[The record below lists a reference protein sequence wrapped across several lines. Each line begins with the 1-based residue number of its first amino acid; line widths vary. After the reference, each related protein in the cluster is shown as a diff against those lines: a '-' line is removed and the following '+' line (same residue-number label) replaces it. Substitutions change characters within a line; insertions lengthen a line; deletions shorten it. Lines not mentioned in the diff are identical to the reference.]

1 MESNTYEE
9 EQLMVPDNR
18 RGREGE
24 LMAVVV
30 VVLDFYQRYSNDFL
44 DPRNQYEQRFR
55 FKSSAFP
62 VNLLNGRSGG
72 IR

>member
-1 MESNTYEE
+1 
-9 EQLMVPDNR
+9 MVPDNR
-18 RGREGE
+18 RGREGG
-24 LMAVVV
+24 LMAVVVV

>member
-1 MESNTYEE
+1 MDTGQWEGEGG
-9 EQLMVPDNR
+9 LMV
-18 RGREGE
+18 
-24 LMAVVV
+24 V
-30 VVLDFYQRYSNDFL
+30 DFYQRYSSDFL

>member
-1 MESNTYEE
+1 MDTG
-9 EQLMVPDNR
+9 QW
-18 RGREGE
+18 EGE
-24 LMAVVV
+24 EGLMV
-30 VVLDFYQRYSNDFL
+30 VVLDFYQRYSSDFL

>member
-1 MESNTYEE
+1 
-9 EQLMVPDNR
+9 MVPDNR
-18 RGREGE
+18 RGREGG

>member
-1 MESNTYEE
+1 MDTG
-9 EQLMVPDNR
+9 QW
-18 RGREGE
+18 EGE
-24 LMAVVV
+24 GGLMVV
-30 VVLDFYQRYSNDFL
+30 VVLDFYQRYSSDFL